1 MPCAIFSA
9 YWISWDP
16 NALCITD
23 VCTLSC
29 VFSVDYCQNMK
40 GGKETLRKSEVFD
53 FRHKKIQ
60 LQYNFGEPNKR
71 ILFSEDLLHRMGAGG
86 GKQQNPTQCILSR
99 TSPLRKWKI
108 YIYLNWMYIWQ
119 KKKNAQAK
127 RSYIALLHYLVWLFC
142 LCTESVWG
150 SWLVFTER
158 CSVPIWKRKVLMT
171 QTCLHRD
178 RDSGTQSPD
187 TPLHLLVG

>member
-119 KKKNAQAK
+119 KKKMH
-127 RSYIALLHYLVWLFC
+127 RLRDHTLHYFITLYDYFVYVQNLFGVVGWFLLNAALFPFGKEKCWWLKRVC
-142 LCTESVWG
+142 IETETQEHRALTPRCT
-150 SWLVFTER
+150 
-158 CSVPIWKRKVLMT
+158 C
-171 QTCLHRD
+171 
-178 RDSGTQSPD
+178 
-187 TPLHLLVG
+187 